1 MLKVGIHENIVFT
14 KAEKNDRGTLV
25 IGFKQVNEAT
35 PLELLGSN
43 SDNTSP
49 EDAENDFLIFPPKAT
64 EKNSTNVDSGKNN
77 MQKIKEIKDPL
88 NHILSQYLTKDQ
100 IAWDPTKGL
109 GITNEN
115 LETKLTQQ
123 SVLDAIYA
131 NIVDQFIKMASPIV
145 KNPLTQDKKRLL
157 TIRTSGIKHFSA
169 LRKRYLDTN
178 PFLESM
184 TIPTAQSKLKYTN
197 WEVKN
202 GFNNPTPVA
211 QATADVPD
219 AEETSSASSMFAEV
233 ANG

>member
-1 MLKVGIHENIVFT
+1 MLKVAIHDNVVFH
-14 KAEKNDRGTLV
+14 KAEKNDKGTLV
-25 IGFKQVNEAT
+25 VGFKQVNEAT

-49 EDAENDFLIFPPKAT
+49 EDAENDFLVFPPKAT
-64 EKNSTNVDSGKNN
+64 EKNSTKLDTAKNN

-100 IAWDPTKGL
+100 ITWDPTKGL

-115 LETKLTQQ
+115 LDSKFTQQ
-123 SVLDAIYA
+123 SVLDAVYA
-131 NIVDQFIKMASPIV
+131 NIVDQFIKMSAPIV
-145 KNPLTQDKKRLL
+145 KNPLTQDKKRFL

-184 TIPTAQSKLKYTN
+184 TIPAAQSKLKYTN

-202 GFNNPTPVA
+202 GFNNPNPVA

-219 AEETSSASSMFAEV
+219 ADEVSTSSSMFASV
-233 ANG
+233 NG